1 MNEDLTPSAAPEP
14 DPVPIPDPAPDPIP
28 PPVLELPPE
37 GEPAADPVEV
47 ISVDELLE
55 RLTQQEDAG
64 AESPPAEVVDA
75 GVADIPVE
83 PDPVSLVLDQV
94 VGKLLEMGIDLGKIE
109 GHLKEIKTEVT
120 VVADTVDHPALTTS
134 FSEYTVTETL
144 LLFLLLAAFLSACAR
159 MLRGGLLWLRS

>member
-1 MNEDLTPSAAPEP
+1 MNEELDPGLVLEPESIP
-14 DPVPIPDPAPDPIP
+14 EPDPAPDPIP
-28 PPVLELPPE
+28 PPVPEPPPE

-83 PDPVSLVLDQV
+83 PDPVSLVLD
-94 VGKLLEMGIDLGKIE
+94 KLVSLGIDLGKIE
-109 GHLKEIKTEVT
+109 SHLKEIKTEVT

-134 FSEYTVTETL
+134 FAEYTVTEAL